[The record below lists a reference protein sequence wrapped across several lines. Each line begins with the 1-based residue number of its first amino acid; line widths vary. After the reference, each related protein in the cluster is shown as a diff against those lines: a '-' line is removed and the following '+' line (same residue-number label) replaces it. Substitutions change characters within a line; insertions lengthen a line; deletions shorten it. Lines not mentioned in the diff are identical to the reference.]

1 MHLEM
6 VVLKKLRGYETPF
19 KKEKEKLALGQFKT
33 LIKQE
38 FDVVEKV
45 TQCYLPLPSS
55 QLNLFTTYH
64 FPSSS
69 KTKHLP

>member
-45 TQCYLPLPSS
+45 TQCYLPL
-55 QLNLFTTYH
+55 
-64 FPSSS
+64 
-69 KTKHLP
+69 

>member
-19 KKEKEKLALGQFKT
+19 KKEKEKLA